1 VSGKNLID
9 FDQAKKL
16 VIDQA
21 VFDQAVFD
29 KSGRGKE

>member
-1 VSGKNLID
+1 VKILID

-21 VFDQAVFD
+21 VFDQVVFD
-29 KSGRGKE
+29 KSGDVGKE